1 MHVVICRRVE
11 GFPDIPYP
19 PQPYLLTCPQVRKK
33 TFEAEQIKLEIDD
46 ENLLVF
52 EEFWLANVTWF
63 SNQNSSLYCAS
74 YLGFHN

>member
-19 PQPYLLTCPQVRKK
+19 PQPYSLTCPQVRKK

-52 EEFWLANVTWF
+52 EEF
-63 SNQNSSLYCAS
+63 
-74 YLGFHN
+74 